1 MSAAKKFSYEGPA
14 GRCSVRI
21 LPSGRVL
28 ETRRDGKTFI
38 SDADLYGEWYYISTK
53 EQRKWATEAEWR
65 ASLPAGTVVTGDSP
79 ALAVPPA
86 PADPEAV
93 FRQRAFPH
101 CACLIVPGPSAK
113 DLAWEARDRAAY
125 DAADATPGW
134 KLSEGNCL
142 WLAVEHGGAFAPVC
156 RNSDG
161 VVLRFFIDDK
171 LLTFAEAGVSADAVL
186 WKRKSDAD
194 PTLIRVV

>member
-1 MSAAKKFSYEGPA
+1 MSATQKFSYAGPA
-14 GRCSVRI
+14 GPCSVRV

-38 SDADLYGEWYYISTK
+38 SDDNPHGAWYFSTK
-53 EQRKWATEAEWR
+53 EQRKWASEAEWR
-65 ASLPAGTVVTGDSP
+65 ASLPAGTVVTEAPG
-79 ALAVPPA
+79 LAPPT
-86 PADPEAV
+86 DPEAV